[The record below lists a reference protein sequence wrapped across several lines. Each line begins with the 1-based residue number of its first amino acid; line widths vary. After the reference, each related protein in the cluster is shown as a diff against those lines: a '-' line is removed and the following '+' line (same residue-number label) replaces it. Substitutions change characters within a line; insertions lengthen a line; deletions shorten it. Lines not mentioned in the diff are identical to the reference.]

1 MTAISD
7 KQDEIAA
14 VKAAVQTGV
23 DALSKLYAELVVLQD
38 ANLDAKDDEIDGL
51 VVAIENANGNAKHVL
66 RAELYAR
73 VLAGVA
79 EAGYDEDKQIRARGR
94 AARALLA
101 EDGPAG
107 TPLGNLPPGLGR
119 GNGKGR

>member
-14 VKAAVQTGV
+14 LLATVQDGVESLAA
-23 DALSKLYAELVVLQD
+23 LRAELVVLQD
-38 ANLDAKDDEIDGL
+38 ADLDARDDEIDGL

-73 VLAGVA
+73 VLAGVT
-79 EAGYDEDKQIRARGR
+79 EAGDDEDKQGRARGR